1 MINSMFNAKRA
12 ARDYFFLRNG
22 HQLGPLYERELL
34 ALCPGGRCAE
44 SDLVWREG
52 WDEWR
57 QAGEFVAA
65 LYAARQRRKKKIVLA
80 AAGACVLAAGTWAF
94 FADRQPSFPVEPQI
108 VPAVSI
114 GTGERWASLDEAKA
128 AVRKALASA
137 EPYSAAWCV
146 LAEYDDALADEGVE
160 PLDVG
165 NSRENKKPSPAT
177 REVLTQALFAGD
189 AGMLSFLDWL
199 GLDRN
204 FRWPFVVE
212 QDIPYGR
219 QRIPRFLGR
228 QTPFQAALMLRN
240 KDLTEYFIQR
250 AAPEERKNAGPL
262 FAAAAYADYTH
273 GVRRLLASGFSIPEK
288 DSYSCDK
295 TDSYL
300 DFAHS
305 PTMRHLLKKAG
316 AWTNPRLQMRQ
327 PGEKREGAESPP
339 APSVLDA
346 IASLERAIGKG
357 DASRVASMLNSDPAL
372 CAALADW
379 KSTWFKC
386 GGWRYTGWT
395 IFLKQAVREDH
406 PEIFRVLREGE
417 KKHARDNARTD
428 GDYFSLALDCGSVRV
443 AQFLAENGKWNSWQL
458 LNLCSR
464 GGSSAVAEALL
475 KNGAGEALQ
484 AGRYESTLASAVRG
498 GSLPLV
504 RLLVEHGV
512 ADGGKTRRPRADEV
526 SRALTTAW
534 AEGKPAIT
542 RYLEKKFS
550 QARPEHERALIEA
563 VDCGKLNAVGELLRR
578 GVSAKA
584 ALEKQRNLML
594 WASNQ
599 RVNARS
605 TAMVALL
612 LKSGANSIAGNE
624 EGVTPLM
631 KAVRNK
637 NMRLF
642 RFLKASGAHLNAE
655 TRDGRTALF
664 YASRSLPMMKELL
677 RTNRF
682 SINTRDKNGTTF
694 FLRLAEMAGWGNADE
709 ELAKLELL
717 IDHGADVKAQ
727 DKQGHTALHLRAKKL
742 SGHDGFEEKIVSLLV
757 KRGLSPNVKNNAG
770 DTPLA
775 MLVKSEDWS
784 EARQKLAEALVHG
797 GADVNACDALG
808 VAPLDW
814 ARRKRWRE
822 GLVRF
827 LEREGALPSR
837 VFEKFG
843 FLTATA
849 ELSDGR
855 GRYRSPETHEIVWR
869 CGSPVTATNVSL
881 VILRTYGG
889 DPYGDG
895 YTHIAELELLDANG
909 NPLPRTGWKASTSSQ
924 DGPEAAASRVLDGD
938 PKTSWHSRCKQ
949 EFGGMLK
956 PPHRISL
963 KFPSAVTFSAVRLT
977 YRNIGDAW
985 SFFGRPRDVE
995 LRVMHVVPMERG
1007 QSMEVP
1013 KGRDYVL
1020 KPESTVTDVE
1030 ELTLTVEGADGG
1042 TVYAHLAEINLLD
1055 RRGNLLPRQG
1065 WSVEATSVERSS
1077 ENGDVTR
1084 LLDGNEGTVW
1094 HSRYSGGG
1102 DKPPHRITVRFPSP
1116 VDFYAIRLTDRWYG
1130 IPGRPTRVRV
1140 DWKRRGEEKSG
1151 DAEQAEETGKDKTAS
1166 RSAPMILVDLTC
1178 QRLALINGGRE
1189 VFSCPV
1195 SSGREGAGSD
1205 MDSGKTPVGRFFI
1218 HSKIGDGWPEDTVFV
1233 GKEAAGWRN
1242 RPGLPDA
1249 ARILGR
1255 ILPLEGLEP
1264 GNLNT
1269 RQRDIYIHGT
1279 NRVGELGT
1287 PASHGCIRLSPEAVV
1302 ALHDLVEEK
1311 TEVFIFESRPACDV
1325 RLSRD

>member
-1 MINSMFNAKRA
+1 MKRA
-12 ARDYFFLRNG
+12 ASPPYFFLRNG
-22 HQLGPLYERELL
+22 HQLGPLCERELL

-65 LYAARQRRKKKIVLA
+65 LHAVRQRRKKKIILA
-80 AAGACVLAAGTWAF
+80 AAGACVLAAGAWVF
-94 FADRQPSFPVEPQI
+94 FANRQQSFPVEPQI

-137 EPYSAAWCV
+137 EPYGGAWCV
-146 LAEYDDALADEGVE
+146 LAEYDDALSDEEGE

-165 NSRENKKPSPAT
+165 NVRENKVPSPAT
-177 REVLTQALFAGD
+177 KEVLTRALFAGD
-189 AGMLSFLDWL
+189 AGMLAFLDWL

-212 QDIPYGR
+212 QDIPYGQ
-219 QRIPRFLGR
+219 QRIPHFLGA

-240 KDLTEYFIQR
+240 KDLTEYFIR
-250 AAPEERKNAGPL
+250 RTAPEERKNAGSL

-273 GVRRLLASGFSIPEK
+273 GVRRLLAAGFSIPEG
-288 DSYSCDK
+288 DSYSYDK

-305 PTMRHLLKKAG
+305 PTMRRLLKKAG
-316 AWTNPRLQMRQ
+316 AWTNPRLQMRR
-327 PGEKREGAESPP
+327 PGEKKEGAESSP

-346 IASLERAIGKG
+346 IAALERAIGQG

-372 CAALADW
+372 CTALADW

-395 IFLKQAVREDH
+395 IFLKQAVREDN
-406 PEIFRVLREGE
+406 PEIFRVLHEGE

-428 GDYFSLALDCGSVRV
+428 GDYFSLALDCGSMRA
-443 AQFLAENGKWNSWQL
+443 AQFLAENGKWTRWDF

-464 GGSSAVAEALL
+464 GGSPALAEALL
-475 KNGAGEALQ
+475 KNGAGETLQ
-484 AGRYESTLASAVRG
+484 AGGYESTLASAVRG

-512 ADGGKTRRPRADEV
+512 ADGGKTRRPKADEV

-534 AEGKPAIT
+534 AEGKPAIAH
-542 RYLEKKFS
+542 YLEETFP
-550 QARPEHERALIEA
+550 QARPEHERALINA
-563 VDCGKLNAVGELLRR
+563 VDRGKLNAAGELLRR
-578 GVSAKA
+578 GVSAKV
-584 ALEKQRNLML
+584 ALEKQRNLLL
-594 WASNQ
+594 WAANQ

-612 LKSGANSIAGNE
+612 LKAGANPNAGDE

-664 YASRSLPMMKELL
+664 YAARSLPMMKELL

-694 FLRLAEMAGWGNADE
+694 FLRLAETVGWGNADE

-717 IDHGADVKAQ
+717 IDHGADVGAQ
-727 DKQGHTALHLRAKKL
+727 DKQGHTALHLRAKNP
-742 SGHDGFEEKIVSLLV
+742 SGRDGLEEKIVSLLTA
-757 KRGLSPNVKNNAG
+757 RGLSPNVKNNAG

-775 MLVKSEDWS
+775 MLIKSGDWS
-784 EARQKLAEALVHG
+784 PARQKMAEALVHG
-797 GADVNACDALG
+797 GADVNACDAIGL
-808 VAPLDW
+808 APLDW
-814 ARRKRWRE
+814 ARRKGRD
-822 GLVRF
+822 GLVRL
-827 LEREGALPSR
+827 LEGKGALPSR
-837 VFEKFG
+837 VYEKFG
-843 FLTATA
+843 VRAATA
-849 ELSDGR
+849 ELPDGR
-855 GRYRSPETHEIVWR
+855 GRYRSPEKYEIVWR
-869 CGSPVTATNVSL
+869 CGSPVTATNL
-881 VILRTYGG
+881 NLLILSTYTG
-889 DPYGDG
+889 DPNGDG
-895 YTHIAELELLDANG
+895 YTHIAELDLLDANG
-909 NPLPRTGWKASTSSQ
+909 HPLPRDGWKVRVSSEDGSDHVASFL
-924 DGPEAAASRVLDGD
+924 LDGD
-938 PKTSWHSRCKQ
+938 VNTHWHSRFKQ
-949 EFGGMLK
+949 ELGGILK
-956 PPHRISL
+956 PPHRVFLS
-963 KFPSAVTFSAVRLT
+963 FPSAVTFSAVRLT
-977 YRNIGDAW
+977 YRNIGCEW

-1007 QSMEVP
+1007 QSMDVP
-1013 KGRDYVL
+1013 KSRDYVL
-1020 KPESTVTDVE
+1020 KPGETVSEVE
-1030 ELTLTVEGADGG
+1030 ELTLTIESADGG
-1042 TVYAHLAEINLLD
+1042 TAYAHLAEINLLD

-1065 WSVEATSVERSS
+1065 WRVEAASVEKSS

-1094 HSRYSGGG
+1094 HSRYSGDG
-1102 DKPPHRITVRFPSP
+1102 DKPPHRITLRFPSP

-1140 DWKRRGEEKSG
+1140 DWKRRGEKETDGAKQPEK
-1151 DAEQAEETGKDKTAS
+1151 AGKDKTAF
-1166 RSAPMILVDLTC
+1166 RSAPMILVDLTR

-1195 SSGREGAGSD
+1195 SSGREGAGNG

-1218 HSKIGDGWPEDTVFV
+1218 YSKIGDGLPEDAVFV

-1242 RPGLPDA
+1242 RPGLPNA
-1249 ARILGR
+1249 ARMLGR

-1279 NRVGELGT
+1279 NRVDELGT
-1287 PASHGCIRLSPEAVV
+1287 PASHGCIRLSPEAAV
-1302 ALHDLVEEK
+1302 ALYDLVEEK
-1311 TEVFIFESRPACDV
+1311 TEVFIFESSPARDV